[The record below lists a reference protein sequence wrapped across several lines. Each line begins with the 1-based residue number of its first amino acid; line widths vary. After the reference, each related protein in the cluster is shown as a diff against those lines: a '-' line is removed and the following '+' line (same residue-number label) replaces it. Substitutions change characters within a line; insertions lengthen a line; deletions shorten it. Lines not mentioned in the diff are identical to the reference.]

1 MRQASD
7 APAGMASDRASIA
20 SRSVRLP
27 GWLGRHWG
35 TVLFIGP
42 FLLYVLVF
50 LLLSALRL
58 LAQALIDPHGLTLR
72 YIAEL
77 AQPQTVQAF
86 SNSIVLSAVSAAVG
100 LVFGGLAAYF
110 ILHPKAPKGL
120 RSLLTSFSAVA
131 ANFAGVPLAFAF
143 IATLGSLGMV
153 TVWLKSL
160 GIDLYASG
168 FNLYSMSGLILVYGY
183 FQIPLMIIVI
193 IPAIEGL
200 RREWREAAESLGART
215 WVYWRHVGLP
225 ILLPSLLSAYLLL
238 FGNSFSAYATPYA
251 LTSGN
256 IGLVPIEISNV
267 LSGNV
272 MLEPQAGA
280 ALALGMIAV
289 MVVVMLLY
297 ALVARRANRWRG
309 R

>member
-1 MRQASD
+1 
-7 APAGMASDRASIA
+7 MASDTAPIA
-20 SRSVRLP
+20 SRPVRLP

-50 LLLSALRL
+50 LLLPALRL
-58 LAQALIDPHGLTLR
+58 LAQSLSDKHGLTLR

-77 AQPQTVQAF
+77 AQPQTVAAF
-86 SNSIVLSAVSAAVG
+86 RNSIVLSAVSAAVG
-100 LVFGGLAAYF
+100 LVLGGLVAYF
-110 ILHPKAPKGL
+110 MLRPSAPAGL
-120 RSLLTSFSAVA
+120 RSLVTSFSAVA

-153 TVWLKSL
+153 TVWLKSI
-160 GIDLYASG
+160 GIDLYGGG
-168 FNLYSMSGLILVYGY
+168 FSLYGMSGLILVYAY

-200 RREWREAAESLGART
+200 RREWREAAQSLGAGAWT
-215 WVYWRHVGLP
+215 YWRHVGLP
-225 ILLPSLLSAYLLL
+225 ILLPSLLSAFLLL
-238 FGNSFSAYATPYA
+238 FGNAFSAYATPYA

-280 ALALGMIAV
+280 ALALGMIGV
-289 MVVVMLLY
+289 MIVIMVLY
-297 ALVARRANRWRG
+297 ALVARRASRWSG

>member
-1 MRQASD
+1 MRTAHIPPGRAAS
-7 APAGMASDRASIA
+7 AA
-20 SRSVRLP
+20 RSAR
-27 GWLGRHWG
+27 WLQVLRRHWG
-35 TVLFIGP
+35 SVLFIGP

-50 LLLSALRL
+50 LLLPALRL
-58 LAQALIDPHGLTLR
+58 FAQSVSDKHGLTLR
-72 YIAEL
+72 YLAEL
-77 AQPQTVQAF
+77 GQPQTAQAF
-86 SNSIVLSAVSAAVG
+86 TNSIVLSAVSALVG
-100 LVFGGLAAYF
+100 LVFGGLVAYLMLRPAA
-110 ILHPKAPKGL
+110 PAGL
-120 RSLLTSFSAVA
+120 RSLVTSFSAVA

-153 TVWLKSL
+153 TVWLKHL
-160 GIDLYASG
+160 GVDLYASG
-168 FNLYSMSGLILVYGY
+168 FNLYSMTGLVLVYAY

-200 RREWREAAESLGART
+200 RREWREAAQSLGAGG
-215 WVYWRHVGLP
+215 WMYWRAVGLP
-225 ILLPSLLSAYLLL
+225 ILMPSLLSAYLLL
-238 FGNSFSAYATPYA
+238 FGNAFSAYATPYA

-289 MVVVMLLY
+289 MLVVMLLY
-297 ALVARRANRWRG
+297 ALVSRRSGRWSR

>member
-1 MRQASD
+1 MQEAGS
-7 APAGMASDRASIA
+7 APADATTV
-20 SRSVRLP
+20 SRTVRLP
-27 GWLGRHWG
+27 GLLRRHWG
-35 TVLFIGP
+35 SVLFIGP
-42 FLLYVLVF
+42 FLLYVVVF
-50 LLLSALRL
+50 LLLPALRL
-58 LAQALIDPHGLTLR
+58 LAQSLTDKQGLTLR

-86 SNSIVLSAVSAAVG
+86 GNSILLSAISAAVG
-100 LVFGGLAAYF
+100 LVFGGLVAYF
-110 ILHPKAPKGL
+110 MLRPAAPAGL
-120 RSLLTSFSAVA
+120 RSLVTSFSAVA

-153 TVWLKSL
+153 TAWLKSI
-160 GIDLYASG
+160 GIDVYGDG
-168 FNLYSMSGLILVYGY
+168 FSLYSMGGLILVYAY

-200 RREWREAAESLGART
+200 RREWREAAQSLGAGSWT
-215 WVYWRHVGLP
+215 YWRHVGFP
-225 ILLPSLLSAYLLL
+225 ILMPSLLSAFLLL
-238 FGNSFSAYATPYA
+238 FGNAFSAYATPYA

-280 ALALGMIAV
+280 ALALGMIVV
-289 MVVVMLLY
+289 MMAVMLLY
-297 ALVARRANRWRG
+297 ALVARRANRWSG

>member
-1 MRQASD
+1 MQQAAI
-7 APAGMASDRASIA
+7 APAGAVRRAA
-20 SRSVRLP
+20 WWR
-27 GWLGRHWG
+27 RHWG
-35 TVLFIGP
+35 LVLFIGP

-50 LLLSALRL
+50 LLLPALRL
-58 LAQALIDPHGLTLR
+58 LAQSLTDKQGLTLR

-77 AQPQTVQAF
+77 AQPQTVAAF
-86 SNSIVLSAVSAAVG
+86 RNSIVLSAISAAVG
-100 LVFGGLAAYF
+100 LVLGGLVAYF
-110 ILHPKAPKGL
+110 MLRPAAPAGL
-120 RSLLTSFSAVA
+120 RSLITSFSAVA

-153 TVWLKSL
+153 TVWLKSI
-160 GIDLYASG
+160 GIDLYSG
-168 FNLYSMSGLILVYGY
+168 GFSLYGMSGLIFVYAY

-200 RREWREAAESLGART
+200 RREWREAAESLGAGSGA
-215 WVYWRHVGLP
+215 YWRKVGLP
-225 ILLPSLLSAYLLL
+225 ILMPSLLSAYLLL
-238 FGNSFSAYATPYA
+238 FGNAFSAYATPYA

-297 ALVARRANRWRG
+297 ALVARRASRWSG

>member
-1 MRQASD
+1 MQRAAT
-7 APAGMASDRASIA
+7 APEGMGDPARTVRRAA
-20 SRSVRLP
+20 WWR
-27 GWLGRHWG
+27 RHWG
-35 TVLFIGP
+35 SVLFIGP

-50 LLLSALRL
+50 LLLPALRL
-58 LAQALIDPHGLTLR
+58 LAQSLTDKQGLTLR

-77 AQPQTVQAF
+77 TQPQTVVSF
-86 SNSIVLSAVSAAVG
+86 RNSIVLSAVSAAVG
-100 LVFGGLAAYF
+100 LALGGLVAYF
-110 ILHPKAPKGL
+110 MLRPAAPAGL
-120 RSLLTSFSAVA
+120 RSLITSFSAVA

-153 TVWLKSL
+153 TVWLKSV
-160 GIDLYASG
+160 GIDLYNGG
-168 FNLYSMSGLILVYGY
+168 FSLYGMSGLIFVYAY

-200 RREWREAAESLGART
+200 RREWREAAESLGAGSS
-215 WVYWRHVGLP
+215 VYWRKVGLP
-225 ILLPSLLSAYLLL
+225 ILMPSLLSAYLLL
-238 FGNSFSAYATPYA
+238 FGNAFSAYATPYA

-297 ALVARRANRWRG
+297 ALVARRASRWSG

>member
-1 MRQASD
+1 MQQAAI
-7 APAGMASDRASIA
+7 APAGADEPARTVRRAA
-20 SRSVRLP
+20 WWR
-27 GWLGRHWG
+27 RHWG
-35 TVLFIGP
+35 SVLFIGP

-50 LLLSALRL
+50 LLLPALRL
-58 LAQALIDPHGLTLR
+58 LAQSLTDKQGLTLR

-77 AQPQTVQAF
+77 AQPQTVAAF
-86 SNSIVLSAVSAAVG
+86 RNSIVLSAISAAVG
-100 LVFGGLAAYF
+100 LVLGGLVAYF
-110 ILHPKAPKGL
+110 MLRPAAPAGL
-120 RSLLTSFSAVA
+120 RSLITSFSAVA

-153 TVWLKSL
+153 TVWLKSI
-160 GIDLYASG
+160 GIDLYSG
-168 FNLYSMSGLILVYGY
+168 GFSLYGMSGLIFVYAY

-200 RREWREAAESLGART
+200 RREWREAAESLGAGSGA
-215 WVYWRHVGLP
+215 YWRKVGLP
-225 ILLPSLLSAYLLL
+225 ILMPSLLSAYLLL
-238 FGNSFSAYATPYA
+238 FGNAFSAYATPYA

-297 ALVARRANRWRG
+297 ALVARRASRWSG

>member
-1 MRQASD
+1 MQQAAI
-7 APAGMASDRASIA
+7 APAGAVRRAA
-20 SRSVRLP
+20 WWR
-27 GWLGRHWG
+27 RHWG
-35 TVLFIGP
+35 SVLFIGP

-50 LLLSALRL
+50 LLLPALRL
-58 LAQALIDPHGLTLR
+58 LAQSLTDKQGLTLR

-77 AQPQTVQAF
+77 AQPQTVAAF
-86 SNSIVLSAVSAAVG
+86 RNSIVLSAISAAVG
-100 LVFGGLAAYF
+100 LVLGGLVAYF
-110 ILHPKAPKGL
+110 MLRPAAPAGL
-120 RSLLTSFSAVA
+120 RSLITSFSAVA

-153 TVWLKSL
+153 TVWLKSI
-160 GIDLYASG
+160 GIDLYSG
-168 FNLYSMSGLILVYGY
+168 GFSLYGMSGLIFVYAY

-200 RREWREAAESLGART
+200 RREWREAAESLGAGSGA
-215 WVYWRHVGLP
+215 YWRKVGLP
-225 ILLPSLLSAYLLL
+225 ILMPSLLSAYLLL
-238 FGNSFSAYATPYA
+238 FGNAFSAYATPYA

-297 ALVARRANRWRG
+297 ALVARRASRWSG

>member
-1 MRQASD
+1 MQQAATALAGAGD
-7 APAGMASDRASIA
+7 PARTVRRAA
-20 SRSVRLP
+20 WWR
-27 GWLGRHWG
+27 RHWG
-35 TVLFIGP
+35 SVLFIGP

-50 LLLSALRL
+50 LLLPALRL
-58 LAQALIDPHGLTLR
+58 LAQSLTDKQGLTLR

-77 AQPQTVQAF
+77 AQPQTVAAF
-86 SNSIVLSAVSAAVG
+86 RNSIVLSAISAAAG
-100 LVFGGLAAYF
+100 LVLGGLVAYF
-110 ILHPKAPKGL
+110 MLRPAAPAGL
-120 RSLLTSFSAVA
+120 RSLVTSFSAVA

-153 TVWLKSL
+153 TVWLKSI
-160 GIDLYASG
+160 GIDLYSG
-168 FNLYSMSGLILVYGY
+168 GFSLYGMSGLIFVYAY

-200 RREWREAAESLGART
+200 RREWREAAESLGAGSG
-215 WVYWRHVGLP
+215 VYWRKVGLP
-225 ILLPSLLSAYLLL
+225 ILMPSLLSAYLLL
-238 FGNSFSAYATPYA
+238 FGNAFSAYATPYA

-297 ALVARRANRWRG
+297 ALVARRASRWSG

>member
-1 MRQASD
+1 MQRAAT
-7 APAGMASDRASIA
+7 APAGAGDLARTVRRAA
-20 SRSVRLP
+20 WWR
-27 GWLGRHWG
+27 RHWG
-35 TVLFIGP
+35 SVLFIGP

-50 LLLSALRL
+50 LLLPALRL
-58 LAQALIDPHGLTLR
+58 LAQSFTGKQGLTLR

-77 AQPQTVQAF
+77 TQPQTVVAF
-86 SNSIVLSAVSAAVG
+86 RNSIVLSAISAAVG
-100 LVFGGLAAYF
+100 LALGGLVAYF
-110 ILHPKAPKGL
+110 MLRPTAPGGL
-120 RSLLTSFSAVA
+120 RSLITSFSAVA

-153 TVWLKSL
+153 TVWLKSI
-160 GIDLYASG
+160 GIDLYSG
-168 FNLYSMSGLILVYGY
+168 GFSLYGMSGLIFVYAY

-200 RREWREAAESLGART
+200 RREWREAAESLGAGSS
-215 WVYWRHVGLP
+215 VYWRKVGLP
-225 ILLPSLLSAYLLL
+225 ILMPSLLSAYLLL
-238 FGNSFSAYATPYA
+238 FGNAFSAYATPYA

-297 ALVARRANRWRG
+297 ALVARRASRWSG